1 MKEPKTFPVNSFK
14 DSRGK
19 IEFSNEFDFSEF
31 KRFYLISPA
40 YKNQIRAW
48 QGHREEEKA
57 FYAVSG
63 KIKLVLI
70 PVFDFESGGFG
81 TPEER
86 ILDEENP
93 ELILVPGGF
102 LNGFQF
108 LTEESRLMVFSN
120 FTLKE
125 SQYDDYRFE
134 ASKFYKWE

>member
-1 MKEPKTFPVNSFK
+1 MGFTP
-14 DSRGK
+14 
-19 IEFSNEFDFSEF
+19 
-31 KRFYLISPA
+31 
-40 YKNQIRAW
+40 QI
-48 QGHREEEKA
+48 
-57 FYAVSG
+57 SG

-120 FTLKE
+120 FSLKE
-125 SQYDDYRFE
+125 SQNDDYRFE
-134 ASKFYKWE
+134 AIKFYKWE